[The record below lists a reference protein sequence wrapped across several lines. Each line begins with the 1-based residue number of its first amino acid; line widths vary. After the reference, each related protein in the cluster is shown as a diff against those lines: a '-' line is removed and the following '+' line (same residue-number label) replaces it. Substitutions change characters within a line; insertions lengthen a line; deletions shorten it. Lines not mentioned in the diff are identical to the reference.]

1 MTLFFA
7 LFKLQRSWETHQERM
22 KSDQLPH
29 QLLML
34 RVRLQ
39 LKRLQ
44 QMKKLRLHFPSHKK
58 VKCSFQENSQMIET
72 NWCLF
77 QRFKLISKSRLSISR
92 SQTFLFS
99 DTRTWSSMFS
109 LTLRLWREE
118 VQQRR
123 RFSRQ
128 MTHLANQAR
137 QTTPSTSQ
145 SRCRAT
151 INMRTLIWQRAGQW
165 TPLEKWIRSWP
176 SSKHPQH
183 PLDRMNQVSNTN
195 HPYFLGRQFNNGSAI
210 TSNIGGLG
218 TLNQH
223 RSS

>member
-1 MTLFFA
+1 M
-7 LFKLQRSWETHQERM
+7 R
-22 KSDQLPH
+22 SDQLLH
-29 QLLML
+29 QLLMP

-39 LKRLQ
+39 LKKLQ
-44 QMKKLRLHFPSHKK
+44 LKKKLRLHFPSHKK
-58 VKCSFQENSQMIET
+58 VKCSFQESSRMIER

-77 QRFKLISKSRLSISR
+77 LRFKLISKSRLSISR
-92 SQTFLFS
+92 SQTSLFS

-109 LTLRLWREE
+109 LTLPLWREE

-128 MTHLANQAR
+128 MTHLANQAP

-145 SRCRAT
+145 FKCRAIT
-151 INMRTLIWQRAGQW
+151 SMRTQKWQQAGQW
-165 TPLEKWIRSWP
+165 TPLEKWTRRWL
-176 SSKHPQH
+176 SSKHPQR
-183 PLDRMNQVSNTN
+183 PLVRMNQVSNTN
-195 HPYFLGRQFNNGSAI
+195 HPYYLGRQFNNGSAI

>member
-1 MTLFFA
+1 M
-7 LFKLQRSWETHQERM
+7 R
-22 KSDQLPH
+22 SDQLLH
-29 QLLML
+29 QLLMP

-39 LKRLQ
+39 LKKLQ
-44 QMKKLRLHFPSHKK
+44 LKRKLRLHYPSHKR
-58 VKCSFQENSQMIET
+58 VKCSSQENSQMIER

-77 QRFKLISKSRLSISR
+77 PRFKLISKSRLSISR
-92 SQTFLFS
+92 SQTSLFS
-99 DTRTWSSMFS
+99 GTRTWSSMFS
-109 LTLRLWREE
+109 LTLPLWRGE

-128 MTHLANQAR
+128 MTHLANQAP

-151 INMRTLIWQRAGQW
+151 TNMKTQKWQQVGQW
-165 TPLEKWIRSWP
+165 TPLEKWIRRWP
-176 SSKHPQH
+176 LSKHPQH
-183 PLDRMNQVSNTN
+183 PLVRMNQVSNTS
-195 HPYFLGRQFNNGSAI
+195 HSYFLGRQFNNGSAI